1 LAALPAFSAATCAA
15 NGVLLREPLK
25 PQLPAVAH
33 ASVFPCRSVMLM
45 IVLLKDA

>member
-1 LAALPAFSAATCAA
+1 MSATPPAAAAAPK
-15 NGVLLREPLK
+15 VRKKVKRQILD
-25 PQLPAVAH
+25 AVAH